1 MTSTEASAN
10 LNRVDAAAGRYRP
23 DIDGLRA
30 IAVLP
35 VVFYHYQV
43 WPFSGGYVGV
53 DVFFVISGYLITT
66 LIHAEMAQGRFSIL
80 NFYERRA
87 RRILPALFAVMAV
100 ASVAALVLLFPRDLV
115 RYAKSVLAAA
125 GFVSNFQFWSE
136 SGYFGAAS
144 ATKPLLHTWSLAV
157 EEQFYLVF
165 PWLLYGL
172 RRFGDR
178 TLFWGLAA
186 VLVVSLLLS
195 VVGVVYWPVTT
206 FYLLPAR
213 FWELLLGGLLA
224 LGVIRVPENAI
235 VRNVLAAAGL
245 AAIGWG
251 VFALTPESPFPGANA
266 IAPCLGTAAVIA
278 AGSGGS
284 TIVNR
289 GLALRW
295 LVLVGLISY
304 SLYLWH
310 WPLYVFARVLV
321 PEGLSAAQTGL
332 LIAASVAL
340 AILSWRYVEQPFRL
354 RTVTRTRRSLFA
366 AAGAAIAVSA
376 VVGTVMWGGEGLP
389 GRYGPDVRAI
399 LAAAVDAEPLEKTC
413 FGISPD
419 RVAAGDLCKIGA
431 DHVAPSFLLWGD
443 SHADALLPAVAQAAK
458 THGQAGL
465 FAGRGRCPPL
475 AGVTR
480 PDTRECRPF
489 NDAVLKIALAPRI
502 KLVILDARWTM
513 DAGGAPLG
521 IEDSGRA
528 VLVDAQSKTQSPVE
542 TFAVFARGLDRTVK
556 VLTAAK
562 KEVVIVEAVPE
573 FRVLVP
579 QALARMALT
588 GHRRRIAP
596 ARADYLARDADVR
609 RVFGELAKRYPIRF
623 VHPDAILC
631 PSGRCKAVV
640 DGHPL
645 YRDEHHLTVFGA
657 ELLTPLFVPLFAQ
670 PDRRS

>member
-1 MTSTEASAN
+1 MTATEASAN

-43 WPFSGGYVGV
+43 WPFTGGYVGV

-80 NFYERRA
+80 NFYERRV

-100 ASVAALVLLFPRDLV
+100 ASVAALVLLFPQDLV
-115 RYAKSVLAAA
+115 RYAKSVLATA
-125 GFVSNFQFWSE
+125 GFISNFQFWSE
-136 SGYFGAAS
+136 SGYFDAAA

-165 PWLLYGL
+165 PWLLYAL

-178 TLFWGLAA
+178 TLFWILAA
-186 VLVVSLLLS
+186 ILAASLLLS
-195 VVGVVYWPVTT
+195 VVGVVYWPIST

-224 LGVIRVPENAI
+224 LGVIRVPDSAI

-245 AAIGWG
+245 AAIGWS

-266 IAPCLGTAAVIA
+266 IAPCLGTAAIIA
-278 AGSGGS
+278 AGTGTR

-289 GLALRW
+289 ALALRW
-295 LVLVGLISY
+295 PVLVGLISY

-310 WPLYVFARVLV
+310 WPLYVFAMVV
-321 PEGLSAAQTGL
+321 APEGLSAAATAL
-332 LIAASVAL
+332 LIAAAVL
-340 AILSWRYVEQPFRL
+340 LGILSWRYIEQPFRV
-354 RTVTRTRRSLFA
+354 RTIARPRRSLFA
-366 AAGAAIAVSA
+366 VAGAAIAVSA

-389 GRYGPDVRAI
+389 GRYGPQVHGI
-399 LAAAVDAEPLEKTC
+399 LAAAVDVEPLEKTC
-413 FGISPD
+413 FGITPD

-431 DHVAPSFLLWGD
+431 EHAAPSFLLWGD
-443 SHADALLPAVAQAAK
+443 SHADALLPAVVGAAK
-458 THGQAGL
+458 EYGRAGL

-489 NDAVLKIALAPRI
+489 NDAALKIALAPRI

-521 IEDSGRA
+521 IQDKGRA
-528 VLVDAQSKTQSPVE
+528 VLVDSQSKTRSQAE
-542 TFAVFARGLDRTVK
+542 TLAVFARGLERTVK
-556 VLTAAK
+556 ALTAAK

-573 FRVLVP
+573 FEVPVP

-588 GHRRRIAP
+588 GHKRQIAP
-596 ARADYLARDADVR
+596 TRAEYLARDADVR
-609 RVFGELAKRYPIRF
+609 RVFDRLAKSYPVRF
-623 VHPDAILC
+623 VRPGAILC

-640 DGHPL
+640 DGHVL

-657 ELLTPLFVPLFAQ
+657 RLLTPLFVPVFA
-670 PDRRS
+670 RRN